1 MVAILVLESIFFGTY
16 FMLVQQA
23 EDESVKQQQ
32 TKEIINRASR
42 LLMRM
47 YEAGDKVGKYG
58 MLKEDDPAA
67 SDASLKAYNKARR
80 EIPKQIAWL
89 KKNLQDQPTQLE
101 LIGKIEE
108 NINVGLE
115 LLESMRI
122 ASDTKPAW
130 EATKFSL
137 DQRNR
142 LAPRI
147 EELVRDLRDFMG
159 QQRAVEDSLPALQR
173 EKREATKIVLF
184 SGAVLNVLVV
194 LLVLAFVRIVL
205 TKRLNILVENFD
217 RLKDGEPLHERI
229 SGGDEIAN
237 LDAAFHKMASS
248 LRGEEALLRSSET
261 AVLSMISQMPAGL
274 MILNGAGQIEFVNPT
289 LAKQLGYEP
298 EVLEDSDLTKL
309 FTAGGGANVP
319 LYKWLK
325 DNSDRRV
332 VELTARKND
341 GSTFPVEIS
350 TADISAAGLSSTGFS
365 SVDVSNTDDTSKDFS
380 STGFSG
386 GTEHRIAMV
395 LDVTERH
402 EVEKLR
408 QAFVAMVSH
417 ELRTP
422 LASVSM
428 FLELLGMGVF
438 GKDIKAVENDL
449 AVTTRQ
455 TEQVIMLI
463 NDLLDLEK
471 MEANKLELVKSE
483 NELEDL
489 IDKAVEAVATA
500 IETADILLLFE
511 GSEEV
516 VNVDP
521 ERIIQALMKMLTS
534 IIQLTPPGETVSIN
548 VVPPPPAVRHVLS
561 HAPAQPP
568 CILIEINVPSLQI
581 PEEQIETMFERF
593 QQITLPSMP
602 HGTWLGLGLALSRE
616 IVQQHGGEVGLNVD
630 SKSGSTFWLRVP
642 C

>member
-1 MVAILVLESIFFGTY
+1 MLAILVLESIFFGTY

-23 EDESVKQQQ
+23 EEKSVKQQQ
-32 TKEIINRASR
+32 TKEIINRASK

-47 YEAGDKVGKYG
+47 YEAGDKVGKYAS
-58 MLKEDDPAA
+58 LKEDDPAESA
-67 SDASLKAYNKARR
+67 KSLRIYENARA

-89 KKNLQDQPTQLE
+89 KKHLKDQPGQLE
-101 LIGKIEE
+101 LIVKVEE
-108 NINVGLE
+108 NVNIGLE

-122 ASDTKPAW
+122 ASDTKPHW
-130 EATKFSL
+130 EAMKFGL

-147 EELVRDLRDFMG
+147 EELVHDLRDFMG
-159 QQRAVEDSLPALQR
+159 QERAIEGRLPALQQ
-173 EKREATKIVLF
+173 EKREATKIVLL
-184 SGAVLNVLVV
+184 SGAVLNVIVV

-205 TKRLNILVENFD
+205 TRRLNILVENFD
-217 RLKDGEPLHERI
+217 RLRDGETLHSPI
-229 SGGDEIAN
+229 TGGDEISK
-237 LDAAFHKMASS
+237 LDVAFHKMASS

-261 AVLSMISQMPAGL
+261 AVLSLISQMPAGL
-274 MILNGAGQIEFVNPT
+274 MILNGSGQIEFVNPM
-289 LAKQLGYEP
+289 LAKQLGHEP
-298 EVLEDSDLTKL
+298 EALEDSDVSKL
-309 FTAGGGANVP
+309 FTGVSTAGSGANVP
-319 LYKWLK
+319 LYDWLK
-325 DNSDRRV
+325 SNSDGRV
-332 VELTARKND
+332 VELTARKSD

-350 TADISAAGLSSTGFS
+350 TADIHSA
-365 SVDVSNTDDTSKDFS
+365 DFS

-386 GTEHRIAMV
+386 GSQHRLAMV

-438 GKDIKAVENDL
+438 GKDIKAVEKDL

-483 NELEDL
+483 NEVEDL
-489 IDKAVEAVATA
+489 IDKAVEAVASA

-511 GSEEV
+511 GSQELV
-516 VNVDP
+516 HVDP

-534 IIQLTPPGETVSIN
+534 VIQLTPPGESVSIN
-548 VVPPPPAVRHVLS
+548 VIPPPPPVRHVLS
-561 HAPAQPP
+561 HAPTEPP
-568 CILIEINVPSLQI
+568 CVLIQIHVPSLRI
-581 PEEQIETMFERF
+581 PEEQVETMFERF

-602 HGTWLGLGLALSRE
+602 QGTWLGLGLALSRAIIE
-616 IVQQHGGEVGLNVD
+616 QHSGEVGLQVD
-630 SKSGSTFWLRVP
+630 DETGSTFWMRIP
-642 C
+642 R